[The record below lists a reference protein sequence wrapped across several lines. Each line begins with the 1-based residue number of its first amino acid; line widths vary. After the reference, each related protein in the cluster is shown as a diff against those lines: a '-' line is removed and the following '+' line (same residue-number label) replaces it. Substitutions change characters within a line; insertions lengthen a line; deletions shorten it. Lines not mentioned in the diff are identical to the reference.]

1 MMMPFLAQ
9 LPEDT
14 QRILEGVSPLSWD
27 GIDVKVRPLTG
38 LGAFVPQ
45 SKVWSGLK
53 YVVGKM
59 RGSRRSR
66 AGLKAVG
73 ATIGETIYI
82 DPDFAD
88 WNTAAGLALLAHER
102 LHVEQK
108 RTIPGFDEL
117 YAEAQATVH
126 PQRPWE
132 NPYEMDAYQRECQVY
147 YRLVAEGVPPGSW
160 VPLGVAMGF
169 CAG

>member
-1 MMMPFLAQ
+1 MTMPFLAQ
-9 LPEDT
+9 LPLET
-14 QRILEGVSPLSWD
+14 RHILEGILPLDWE
-27 GIDVKVRPLTG
+27 GIDVRIQPLTG

-59 RGSRRSR
+59 RGARQAKAS
-66 AGLKAVG
+66 LKAVG

-82 DPDFAD
+82 DPNFAQ

-108 RTIPGFDEL
+108 RTIRNFDEL
-117 YAEAQATVH
+117 YAEAQEGVA
-126 PQRPWE
+126 PGRPWD
-132 NPYEMDAYQRECQVY
+132 NPYEMEAYCLEAKTWHT
-147 YRLVAEGVPPGSW
+147 LVQQGLPPGSW
-160 VPLGVAMGF
+160 LPLGVSLGF
-169 CAG
+169 C